1 MPKTVKWNA
10 NLSMIVEDVRRPTLP
25 SFPGLPARPYHEG
38 RKRAAAAH
46 ESAAVTSVE
55 SMRTRRGPAWQARPG
70 IQHARP
76 NREATPR
83 LMTS

>member
-25 SFPGLPARPYHEG
+25 SFPDSRVAPYHQG

-55 SMRTRRGPAWQARPG
+55 SMRTRRGQLGRRGPAFSTPG
-70 IQHARP
+70 
-76 NREATPR
+76 ATEKPPQD
-83 LMTS
+83 